1 MSTLIKRVPFSIFLG
16 PAIPLALFFCGHFYY
31 YASTYWLG
39 IMHPAWFVWAYLLLT
54 AGPALYQGARKIA
67 GTINIIDI
75 LFLLLLLLIGLS
87 IAANNFSEPS
97 RAAYLL
103 LVNAFLPYGVAR
115 LLTVGGIGL
124 MVRTCAVLCMLAIP
138 ISVAGLIAV
147 SKFEFAQDRIHTF
160 LGVYYSNNEAGLI
173 LGLGMTIISVFALR
187 EAYKRASY
195 YFAFAVAALIVCV
208 SVITILTARG
218 GLVAGVISSLILI
231 SISTDTPAK
240 IRLVLLGC
248 LIGAIAVSAQ
258 FIPDQRKVFLG
269 QVVNLT
275 SKQSLSRML
284 EADLAVE
291 DNRHDKVVGSTYN
304 FPRMTEYQGDFP
316 SLTDRPELLKA
327 GNSANFRLL
336 YYREALTMI
345 MQNPVTGVG
354 SGNFGNYS
362 PTQLL
367 QSNNAL
373 CEDTEKKFVI
383 CTQPTN
389 FTSPHSNILH
399 VLSELGLVGGGL
411 FAAFILLPVLRLYKA
426 MRRAASQKLTDLG
439 WYLGGMWLFI
449 LTESQFY
456 GNYFTDFQ
464 FYLVTGCI
472 AAFVSGISVQE
483 VEKLNQT
490 EYFPES
496 TN

>member
-1 MSTLIKRVPFSIFLG
+1 MSTVIKRAPFSIFLS

-39 IMHPAWFVWAYLLLT
+39 IRHPAWFVWAYLLLT

-75 LFLLLLLLIGLS
+75 LFLLFLLLIGLS

-115 LLTVGGIGL
+115 LLSVGGIGL
-124 MVRTCAVLCMLAIP
+124 MVRTCVVLCMLAIP
-138 ISVAGLIAV
+138 IGVAGLIAV

-160 LGVYYSNNEAGLI
+160 LGVYYSNNEVGLI

-187 EAYKRASY
+187 DAYKRASY
-195 YFAFAVAALIVCV
+195 YFAFASAALIVCV

-240 IRLVLLGC
+240 IRLVLLGV

-269 QVVNLT
+269 QAVNLT
-275 SKQSLSRML
+275 NMQSLNRML
-284 EADLAVE
+284 AADLAAE
-291 DNRHDKVVGSTYN
+291 DGPELAAK
-304 FPRMTEYQGDFP
+304 
-316 SLTDRPELLKA
+316 DRPELLKA

-336 YYREALTMI
+336 YYRDALTMI

-362 PTQLL
+362 PTQFL

-383 CTQPTN
+383 CTQPTS

-411 FAAFILLPVLRLYKA
+411 FAAFILLPVLRFYKA
-426 MRRAASQKLTDLG
+426 MRRAASPKLTDLG

-456 GNYFTDFQ
+456 GNYFTDFR
-464 FYLVTGCI
+464 FYLMTGCI
-472 AAFVSGISVQE
+472 VAFVSGISVQE
-483 VEKLNQT
+483 AEKNRIKL
-490 EYFPES
+490 S
-496 TN
+496 THNLSEKDPTRIHG